1 MQAVGIRE
9 LKNKL
14 SHYVRLVAAGE
25 SVLVTDRGTVVA
37 ELRPP
42 GALLEGAHRDSISD
56 RLEELA
62 RRGAA
67 VLGAEHDPELY
78 VVRPGVLPDGAAA
91 HLLEAERG
99 SR

>member
-1 MQAVGIRE
+1 MRAIGIRE

-42 GALLEGAHRDSISD
+42 GTTTQLPAVSD
-56 RLEELA
+56 GLSELA
-62 RRGAA
+62 RRGQATPGGPHDPGSYSPRPA
-67 VLGAEHDPELY
+67 VLP
-78 VVRPGVLPDGAAA
+78 PGRLGE
-91 HLLEAERG
+91 LLEAER
-99 SR
+99 SE